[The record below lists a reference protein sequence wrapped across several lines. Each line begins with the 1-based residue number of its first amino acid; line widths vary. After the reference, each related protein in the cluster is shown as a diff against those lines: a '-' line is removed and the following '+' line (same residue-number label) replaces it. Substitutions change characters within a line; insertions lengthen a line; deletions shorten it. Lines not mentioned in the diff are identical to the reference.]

1 MRTVRIPACA
11 KINLRL
17 HIVGRRADG
26 YHELRTIF
34 QTISLHDTLY
44 VSLTR
49 GARGKGLGTRGT
61 GVELECDDPG
71 LSTGRENLVWRA
83 LDLMRWELS
92 LRGGFHAR
100 LSKLIPVGRG
110 LGGGSA
116 DAAAALLAAQRL
128 TGNKVPHGRLL
139 EMASAL
145 GADVPFFLVG
155 GRALGVG
162 RGDEV
167 YPLAD
172 IPKRSVVVVSPAGIA
187 VNTKDAY
194 GWVAGTIGGGR
205 SAVGNGRRLRKR
217 WRGAQQAARLR
228 LTKGRNAHK
237 ISSFCA
243 LCWGSQVGP
252 LGNDFEPAVFAQH
265 PRLRQLKRRLLQSG
279 AQEASLAGS
288 GSAVFGIY
296 QHPAQARRSARSFLH
311 EQTFVVE
318 TLSREEYFEAVTGD

>member
-1 MRTVRIPACA
+1 MKTVRIPACA

-17 HIVGRRADG
+17 HITGRRADG

-34 QTISLHDTLY
+34 QTISLHDTLA

-49 GARGKGLGTRGT
+49 SAGRSG

-71 LSTGRENLVWRA
+71 LGTGHENLVWRA
-83 LDLMRWELS
+83 LAAMRRELR

-100 LSKLIPVGRG
+100 LEKLIPVGRG
-110 LGGGSA
+110 MGGGSS

-128 TGNKVPHGRLL
+128 TGSQVPQARLH
-139 EMASAL
+139 EMAAAL
-145 GADVPFFLVG
+145 GADVPFFLLG

-162 RGDEV
+162 RGDEI

-172 IPKRSVVVVSPAGIA
+172 IPKRSVLMVSPNGIA
-187 VNTKDAY
+187 VNTQEAY
-194 GWVAGTIGGGR
+194 GWA
-205 SAVGNGRRLRKR
+205 SRK
-217 WRGAQQAARLR
+217 
-228 LTKGRNAHK
+228 LTKPGK
-237 ISSFCA
+237 TLTIQSFCA
-243 LCWGSQVGP
+243 LCWSSQVGP
-252 LGNDFEPAVFAQH
+252 LGNDFEPAVFAKH
-265 PRLRQLKRRLLQSG
+265 PRLRQLRRRLLQSG

-296 QHPAQARRSARSFLH
+296 QHPAKARRAAQSFLH

-318 TLSREEYFEAVTGD
+318 TLSREEYRHLVGLRP